1 MIGSRARSPSTPTS
15 TSRRR
20 WLWQMAAGLVPM
32 TAIWQEPDAPVR
44 RVFTLTARKYL
55 FEPDVIDVRR
65 NDIVRVTI
73 SSADI
78 AHSFTVDAYRIQ
90 KRIAPGGA
98 ITFEFRAD
106 EAGRFPFYCS
116 MRAES
121 GCAEMRGELIVR

>member
-1 MIGSRARSPSTPTS
+1 MTVAAVVGPSGVAGGTQEQEGRRTFAIAASR
-15 TSRRR
+15 
-20 WLWQMAAGLVPM
+20 
-32 TAIWQEPDAPVR
+32 
-44 RVFTLTARKYL
+44 YL

-65 NDIVRVTI
+65 NDVVRLTI
-73 SSADI
+73 TSEDI

-90 KRIAPGGA
+90 KRIPPGGS

-106 EAGRFPFYCS
+106 EAGRFPYYCS